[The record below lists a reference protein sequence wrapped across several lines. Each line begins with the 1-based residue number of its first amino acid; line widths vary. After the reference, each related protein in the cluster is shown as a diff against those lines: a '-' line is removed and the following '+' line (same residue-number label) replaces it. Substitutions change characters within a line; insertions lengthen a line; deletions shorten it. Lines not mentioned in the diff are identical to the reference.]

1 MLTRALLWLVLFLSL
16 ASAGAVELRFD
27 GTETKE
33 PLITAAEFFEDPQGS
48 MSVEEVVHLDSFSP
62 RVGSPDRGRAPMPV
76 WLRLRIVNT
85 SAQPLLRWLEIQ
97 PGRFRQTALYIQQDG
112 HWQHLDAGADQP
124 FNNYPV
130 PTAKAVFP
138 LTLPPNEVQTFY
150 LRITRPGARE
160 ILPILWEP
168 TTFLFAENQARLVH
182 GFIFGGLLVTASFGL
197 LLLFLLKDRAF
208 AFSALA
214 TLTYCLGEASSKGY
228 GTMYLWPD
236 ATAWS
241 LRSLPIFALL
251 GVGFNILFLRE
262 LLATR
267 VHFPRI
273 ERLLLVLLALQ
284 WLPAIGILFG
294 NFWVWSKLSFTLHF
308 PVTASLVLV
317 GIYAMIKGVH
327 AARYYSAAYAVLA
340 IGSLMQVL
348 NMAGHLPLQE
358 SFASNILPVSMLLSN
373 ILILASVV
381 DRIIAAQRE
390 KWAAQDALLA
400 LRSAHADQL
409 EQAVAERTADLHSA
423 LAETRAANRVK
434 SRLIAFVGHDLRTP
448 LATVINYAR
457 LLGHQPDPN
466 ARRYQATIERSALHQ
481 LKLIDE
487 LVEYARGELDH
498 LELLP
503 APTYLYDWL
512 QQLTDEA
519 ELLAKQRGNRFLLKA
534 DSSLPPVLVFDP
546 MRLRQVMLNLLGNAA
561 KFTHDGEIRFLLH
574 TESRT
579 EEEITLFFAVEDTG
593 QGISQDDIERVL
605 QPFERGTSDQDGF
618 GLGLA
623 IARQLVQAMDD
634 ELRAE
639 SAPGQGCCFHFRL
652 RLRVGKEADVVLAGE
667 TLAVPEA
674 IGAGRRVLVVDD
686 NRESLECL
694 REILMAADFD
704 VVCEQ
709 HAPTARD
716 LAMAGDFDLLLLDQM
731 MPVVNGWEFLRRLH
745 EPGIQPPPVILCSA
759 MPAQRPDGY
768 PEKIG
773 FAAHLLKPIIA
784 PKLLQTIRE
793 LFCEECP
800 NTLDRPSAAMLE
812 NLRRMIDGG
821 CLSEIEDWAAALHVS
836 HPEFSAFADRVR
848 GAALRIDFV
857 ELTALSETI

>member
-1 MLTRALLWLVLFLSL
+1 MLTRVLLWLVLCLSF
-16 ASAGAVELRFD
+16 ASAGAVELRLD
-27 GTETKE
+27 GTETQV
-33 PLITAAEFFEDPQGS
+33 PLITAAEFFEDPQGT
-48 MSVEEVVHLDSFSP
+48 MSVEEVVRQDSFSP
-62 RVGSPDRGRAPMPV
+62 QAGLPDRSRAPMPV
-76 WLRLRIVNT
+76 WLRLRMVNT

-112 HWQHLDAGADQP
+112 RWQHMEAGSDQP
-124 FNNYPV
+124 FANHPI
-130 PTAKAVFP
+130 PTAKAIFP
-138 LTLPPNEVQTFY
+138 LALPPDEMQTFY
-150 LRITRPGARE
+150 LRITRPGPRE

-182 GFIFGGLLVTASFGL
+182 GFIFGGLLVTAAFGL

-214 TLTYCLGEASSKGY
+214 TLTYCLGEASGKGY
-228 GTMYLWPD
+228 GAMYLWPD

-294 NFWVWSKLSFTLHF
+294 NFWVWSRVSFTLHF

-317 GIYAMIKGVH
+317 GIYAMLKGVH

-381 DRIIAAQRE
+381 DRIIVAQRE

-400 LRSAHADQL
+400 LRSAHAAHL
-409 EQAVAERTADLHSA
+409 EQAVEERTADLHGA

-448 LATVINYAR
+448 LATVINYVR
-457 LLGHQPDPN
+457 LLGPQLDPN
-466 ARRYQATIERSALHQ
+466 ARRYQATIERSALYQ

-487 LVEYARGELDH
+487 LVEYARGELDL

-512 QQLTDEA
+512 QQLADEA
-519 ELLAKQRGNRFLLKA
+519 ELLAKQRGNRFLLAA
-534 DSSLPPVLVFDP
+534 DNTLPPVLIFDP
-546 MRLRQVMLNLLGNAA
+546 MRLRQVLLNLLGNAA
-561 KFTHDGEIRFLLH
+561 KFTHDGEIRLVLQA
-574 TESRT
+574 ESRSAG
-579 EEEITLFFAVEDTG
+579 EITLIFAVEDTG
-593 QGISQDDIERVL
+593 QGISQDDIARVF
-605 QPFERGTSDQDGF
+605 QPFERSTSDQDGF

-623 IARQLVQAMDD
+623 IARQLMQAMGD

-639 SAPGQGCCFHFRL
+639 SVPGQGCRFHFCL
-652 RLRVGKEADVVLAGE
+652 RLAIGDEADVVLVGDA
-667 TLAVPEA
+667 LAAPEA
-674 IGAGRRVLVVDD
+674 VGAGRHVLVVDD
-686 NRESLECL
+686 NRESLEYL

-709 HAPTARD
+709 HAPTALH
-716 LAMAGDFDLLLLDQM
+716 LAMTGQFDLLLIDQM
-731 MPVVNGWEFLRRLH
+731 MPTLNGWEFLRQLR
-745 EPGIQPPPVILCSA
+745 ERGIQPPPVILCSA
-759 MPAQRPDGY
+759 LPAQRPAGY
-768 PEKIG
+768 PENIK
-773 FAAHLLKPIIA
+773 FAAHLLKPISIF
-784 PKLLQTIRE
+784 KLLQVIRE
-793 LFCEECP
+793 LLCDNRP
-800 NTLDRPSAAMLE
+800 NTVDKPPAAMLE
-812 NLRRMIDGG
+812 TLLQMIDGG
-821 CLSEIEDWAAALHVS
+821 CISEIEDWATALHAS

-857 ELTALSETI
+857 ELTALSEAV